1 MWRDDA
7 YILDI
12 VLNARA
18 ALDHAGTL
26 TEKQFAENDT
36 VSGATMYRLMLLGE
50 AANKVSR
57 ECQDSHPDV
66 PWHRM
71 IGLRNRL
78 IHDYRDT
85 QLDLVWRIVREDLPA
100 IIDALEP
107 FVASSDY
114 DSVPE
119 DWESV

>member
-18 ALDHAGTL
+18 AIEHVGSL
-26 TEKQFAENDT
+26 TEEQFVEDANVHE
-36 VSGATMYRLMLLGE
+36 ATMYRLMLLGE
-50 AANKVSR
+50 AANKVSQ
-57 ECQDSHPDV
+57 EWQAAHSDV

-78 IHDYRDT
+78 IHDYRET
-85 QLDLVWRIVREDLPA
+85 RLDLVWRIVREDLPTVIA
-100 IIDALEP
+100 ALEP
-107 FVASSDY
+107 FVPGSDY
-114 DSVPE
+114 DGVPD